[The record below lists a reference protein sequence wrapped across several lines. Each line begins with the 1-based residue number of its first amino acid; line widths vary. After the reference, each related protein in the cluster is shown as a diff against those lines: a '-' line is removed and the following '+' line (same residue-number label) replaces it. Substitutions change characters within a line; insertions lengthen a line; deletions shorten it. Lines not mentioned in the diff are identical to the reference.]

1 MTDKVSSKM
10 IVTRR
15 RVINTKGE
23 SSPWEFVAPTAF
35 DRANAEYKGVLSATQ
50 EKTEIEIKTEIET
63 KTETEKETE
72 TETQT
77 EKEDNIKM
85 VQIMQQR
92 FEEALYNEWSS
103 PQFWERRE
111 EILEK
116 QREKYNKK
124 SSWSADDIVEVNR
137 IDKELQECDSHIRDL
152 YIFQN
157 EQDRHEYE
165 YD

>member
-1 MTDKVSSKM
+1 M

-63 KTETEKETE
+63 ETKTEIETE
-72 TETQT
+72 E
-77 EKEDNIKM
+77 NIKM

>member
-1 MTDKVSSKM
+1 MTHKVSSKM

-15 RVINTKGE
+15 RVINAKGE
-23 SSPWEFVAPTAF
+23 SSPWEVVAPTAF
-35 DRANAEYKGVLSATQ
+35 DQANAEYKGALSATQ
-50 EKTEIEIKTEIET
+50 EKTEIEIKTEI
-63 KTETEKETE
+63 KTEKETE
-72 TETQT
+72 RQEETQT
-77 EKEDNIKM
+77 ETEKKENIKM